1 MLRANKRGFLTLLAL
16 LFAGVACAFLLTACQ
31 VSQSDS
37 STSAN
42 SERQVINIGSDS
54 YPPYNYLDVNGNPTG
69 IDVDILTEAFSRL
82 GYEVE
87 FSYIQWEDKNV
98 LLAQGEI
105 DCAGGCFSMTGR
117 EDDYQW
123 AGPYMTSRQ
132 VVAVNPESSITS
144 LADLAGKT
152 VAVQT
157 TTKPESIFLNR
168 TNPDVPEVAKVYS
181 LGDRMLMYPLLSKG
195 YVDALAAHET
205 SILQYEQDYQVNY
218 RILEDSLLDVNL
230 GYAFDKND
238 TRGLAQQLD
247 VILSE
252 IHKDGTLTSIVGKY
266 LENPETYLTVDASDA

>member
-54 YPPYNYLDVNGNPTG
+54 YPPYNYLDVNGNPIG

-82 GYEVE
+82 GCEVE
-87 FSYIQWEDKNV
+87 FSYIQWEDKNA

-252 IHKDGTLTSIVGKY
+252 MHKDGTLTSIVGKY
-266 LENPETYLTVDASDA
+266 LENPEMYLTVDASDA